1 MERIQFV
8 GACNPPT
15 DAGRHP
21 LSERF
26 LRHCPLIFVDFP
38 GPESLKQI
46 YGTFNRAM
54 LRKTPALKNL
64 ADSLTDAMVEF
75 YTKSQLHFTADMQPH
90 YIYSPRELTRWKYA
104 IFEALPSIDCQEDLV
119 RLYVHEALRLF
130 EDRLVHSHE
139 KDWCNRTL
147 DEVANRNFP
156 KADTT
161 RALERP
167 ILFTNYLNKNYISV
181 K

>member
-1 MERIQFV
+1 LERIQFV

-54 LRKTPALKNL
+54 LKKVPALKQC
-64 ADSLTDAMVEF
+64 ADPLTEAMVEF
-75 YTKSQLHFTADMQPH
+75 YTISQQHFTSDMQAH

-104 IFEALPSIDCQEDLV
+104 VYEALNPLETQEDLM
-119 RLYVHEALRLF
+119 RLFVHEGLRLF
-130 EDRLVHSHE
+130 EDRLV
-139 KDWCNRTL
+139 
-147 DEVANRNFP
+147 
-156 KADTT
+156 
-161 RALERP
+161 
-167 ILFTNYLNKNYISV
+167 Y
-181 K
+181 